1 MKQIPT
7 VRVCGLDKTKTSTV
21 ELGPKG
27 GSGATGPS
35 GASGTTGA
43 PGATGPTGVGTTG
56 ATGVGITGATG
67 PTGVGT
73 TGPTGVGTT
82 GATGVGITGA
92 TGPTGVGTTGTTGST
107 GVGTTGAT
115 GVGITGATGPTG
127 TGTTGATGVGT
138 TGATGPSGAS
148 GVGPSGATGVGVT
161 GATGSTGLA
170 GATGATGVGTPGA
183 TGVGTTGATG
193 PTGVGTTGVS
203 GATGPAGVGTTGA
216 TGVAGATGIG
226 TTGTS
231 GATGPSGV
239 AGNQGATGIG
249 ATGATGPSGTAG
261 NAGATGGVGTTGA
274 TGSAG
279 VGTTGA
285 TGVGTTGAT
294 GSAGVGTTGATGP
307 TGVGTTGATGATGSP
322 GAGTTGATGVGT
334 TGATGSPGVG
344 TTGATGVGTTGATGP
359 TGSTGPVGSSG
370 ATGPSGS
377 ATLAVTYANGTTGA
391 AQTIALLD
399 TKGGPV
405 IVDGTSVS
413 FSGTYALQILGVASS
428 AVNLPRVGGLAIV
441 AGAVAGGSPAALS
454 VAAGAH
460 TALTASTEDIDFLFN
475 GTATKTW
482 AAGALATQRDFVI
495 KARTYAFASASVVTS
510 AATLVIENAP
520 QPGANAT
527 ITNPLALWVQA
538 GNSCFAGEV
547 GIGYGSA
554 ALPSNTNGC
563 VLGIAST
570 AQVPLLSQSGP
581 GPIFIQN
588 NTSGTSGLS
597 LGLNSDNSAW
607 LVNCETVANDSYY
620 PIYLNGNGG
629 GVGIGVASGL
639 AQSSL
644 AVQAGVAGTVT
655 YTGGS
660 PTWNL
665 FTVKPSFFVNAG
677 SATSTTALSVVMF
690 NGCTM
695 QSVGTWNIIDLYT
708 FQCPAMSM
716 SAGQGTLPTAT
727 RSWAFWCGGNFKVSG
742 GQQWHTTVVSGA
754 GPYSVKAP
762 SGGVLG
768 DMVLQVTYASAI
780 TLNLPLIA
788 TVQSGWVVIVVDSRY
803 AALTNNIT
811 LAPNGSDKIN
821 NVAGNYVMNLNGQ
834 SVQLIANTTTSNWE
848 LT

>member
-294 GSAGVGTTGATGP
+294 GSAGVGTTGATG
-307 TGVGTTGATGATGSP
+307 VGTTGATGPTGSP

-428 AVNLPRVGGLAIV
+428 AVNFPRVGGLAIV

-607 LVNCETVANDSYY
+607 LVNCETVANASYY

-644 AVQAGVAGTVT
+644 AVQAGVGGTVT

-834 SVQLIANTTTSNWE
+834 SVQLIANTTTGNWE